1 MNKQQLLDQL
11 KQKML
16 SSDLPFKDTA
26 KNLVFGE
33 GNPDAKILFL
43 GEAPGRNEDETGKP
57 FIGQA
62 GNILSQL
69 LEGIGIKREDVFIS
83 SVLHYRPPKNR
94 DPKPTEIEI
103 ESSFVDEQIKIIDP
117 KIIIPLGRHSMKK
130 FLPTETIGTTHGKPF
145 KIKWNGIER
154 IIIPMYHP
162 AAVLYRRDLL
172 KTLEEDFKKISEHL

>member
-1 MNKQQLLDQL
+1 
-11 KQKML
+11 ML
-16 SSDLPFKDTA
+16 AADLPFKDTA

-33 GNPDAKILFL
+33 GNPEAKILFL

-62 GNILSQL
+62 GNILTKL
-69 LEGIGIKREDVFIS
+69 LEGIGIKRSNVFIS
-83 SVLHYRPPKNR
+83 SILHYRPPKNR
-94 DPKPTEIEI
+94 DPKPSEIEI
-103 ESSFVDEQIKIIDP
+103 EAQFVDEQIKIIDP

-130 FLPTETIGTTHGKPF
+130 FLPKETIGISHGKPF
-145 KIKWNGIER
+145 KVTWQGKER

-162 AAVLYRRDLL
+162 AAVLYRRNLL